1 MSRGGYAYPGAYK
14 SKETLLLRY
23 LGASPTLRII
33 DFFLDNSL
41 SDYSKNEVVK
51 NLEMSRVT
59 FFKYWKELEKSG
71 AVRATRQIGRAT
83 MYRLDRSN
91 DVVKQLVK
99 LDMTLSRKA
108 MERAV
113 EEYQKP
119 VTIKPRA
126 R

>member
-1 MSRGGYAYPGAYK
+1 MK
-14 SKETLLLRY
+14 Y
-23 LGASPTLRII
+23 LGASPTLRIV
-33 DFFLDNSL
+33 DFFLDNPL
-41 SDYSKNEVVK
+41 SDYSKNEVVRD
-51 NLEMSRVT
+51 LEMSRVT

-71 AVRATRQIGRAT
+71 AVKATRQIGRAT
-83 MYRLDRSN
+83 MYKLDRTS

-119 VTIKPRA
+119 VTVKTRA